1 MTPPPSTEDCY
12 EIPMCSICTQS
23 KMVECKGCGM
33 AFCMTHRFRATHSC
47 SEFIARCGEIQDF
60 LVELVLNRFM
70 GGESSSSVEY
80 EISHEIFSL
89 CMGEPM
95 KWDQVISRP
104 KTPEH
109 TNCKQTWEPVEN
121 FLARLP
127 AAQLFKNSL
136 TVGDKARATKNPGKK
151 SLLLSVLKQ
160 YYENF
165 SYFRNTRKGFI
176 GLKKP
181 GHIEHDEEKCAMLRD
196 QWNERT
202 NPNMPY
208 NKILGVLNGLA
219 YHYQVM
225 DGKWT
230 ASIPLNQVDDIW
242 KSLLP
247 EALEDDRVTAI
258 CLNIDG
264 YSAGRTAE
272 RPRRVTVPVHIY
284 VENMSESEAL
294 KDTALLLR
302 KAGCKTK
309 LQFKPAIFP
318 VLNISKKNKF
328 NLMISTCC
336 INENSEE
343 IVQIQKQPD
352 PSCMIEPSFFH
363 QRSWGRRGRAYHRGN
378 RAFGNSEFGRRDR
391 LRGRGYRSGRGGRG
405 GRNGN
410 RSNRG
415 GGRGSRPARG
425 GRGGRGSRVG
435 RGTRENRN
443 WNSSSRNFSGGRR
456 SQLQ

>member
-60 LVELVLNRFM
+60 LVDLVHSRFR
-70 GGESSSSVEY
+70 GDKPLSSVEY
-80 EISHEIFSL
+80 EISYEIFSL

-136 TVGDKARATKNPGKK
+136 TVGDKARAT
-151 SLLLSVLKQ
+151 
-160 YYENF
+160 
-165 SYFRNTRKGFI
+165 
-176 GLKKP
+176 KKP

-294 KDTALLLR
+294 KDT
-302 KAGCKTK
+302 
-309 LQFKPAIFP
+309 
-318 VLNISKKNKF
+318 
-328 NLMISTCC
+328 
-336 INENSEE
+336 
-343 IVQIQKQPD
+343 
-352 PSCMIEPSFFH
+352 
-363 QRSWGRRGRAYHRGN
+363 
-378 RAFGNSEFGRRDR
+378 
-391 LRGRGYRSGRGGRG
+391 
-405 GRNGN
+405 
-410 RSNRG
+410 
-415 GGRGSRPARG
+415 
-425 GRGGRGSRVG
+425 
-435 RGTRENRN
+435 
-443 WNSSSRNFSGGRR
+443 
-456 SQLQ
+456 